1 MRIDLPAAVRVH
13 ATTRHGV
20 HVVVVRGHE
29 GRLGVGQARTGADA
43 QGLVEVNAQVI
54 HRVVADDGEIGL
66 VDHGHEAVLLDELD
80 ELGIVSAV
88 HARVQE
94 ALVGEELGDVGGA
107 SVGGIFG
114 TRIGGREV
122 EHDADLGVGQDLMAG
137 TDSQRAGERRVVGNL
152 CRGLRVDPAGIVV
165 LLQIAALH
173 VHDGLVE
180 RVPALDDVA
189 EQLERN
195 AGIAFVEVDDLAAF
209 PAAALLQ
216 GDGHVEVEQ
225 VHEGLD
231 VLVAQRAEHVA
242 VELDG
247 LGVGVALRIG
257 QQARPADRGA
267 EGVLPRLV
275 QQLDILAPMLEE
287 RRRVGWTDAA
297 VELVG
302 LLLEPEVP
310 DIRGLV
316 IGGMGALRLGRARG
330 TTEVEPFRELDV
342 HRLTSFSSRTG
353 RCRSR

>member
-1 MRIDLPAAVRVH
+1 
-13 ATTRHGV
+13 
-20 HVVVVRGHE
+20 
-29 GRLGVGQARTGADA
+29 
-43 QGLVEVNAQVI
+43 
-54 HRVVADDGEIGL
+54 
-66 VDHGHEAVLLDELD
+66 
-80 ELGIVSAV
+80 
-88 HARVQE
+88 
-94 ALVGEELGDVGGA
+94 
-107 SVGGIFG
+107 
-114 TRIGGREV
+114 
-122 EHDADLGVGQDLMAG
+122 MAG

-152 CRGLRVDPAGIVV
+152 CRGLRVDLAGIVV

-231 VLVAQRAEHVA
+231 ALVAQRAEHVA

-316 IGGMGALRLGRARG
+316 IGGMSALRLGRARG